1 MMDVFIRV
9 HGSKLWGAT
18 FRLKGGAGLQG
29 SQGGGGSTGV
39 TGVPKEVQIE
49 VLLNRIWVSGG

>member
-1 MMDVFIRV
+1 MFSYVSMGRNYGGQLSV
-9 HGSKLWGAT
+9 
-18 FRLKGGAGLQG
+18 LKGGRGYRG
-29 SQGGGGSTGV
+29 PKGGGGTGV